1 MTLNSEF
8 LSVRLM
14 HGTKDKKPRNK
25 KPKDKKPKDKKPQDN
40 DKQPVH
46 TYFISSDEDEPVA
59 GSSAGGASGS
69 SSGV

>member
-25 KPKDKKPKDKKPQDN
+25 KPKDKKPKDKKPEDD
-40 DKQPVH
+40 DKQSVH
-46 TYFISSDEDEPVA
+46 TIFISRSDEDEPIA
-59 GSSAGGASGS
+59 GS